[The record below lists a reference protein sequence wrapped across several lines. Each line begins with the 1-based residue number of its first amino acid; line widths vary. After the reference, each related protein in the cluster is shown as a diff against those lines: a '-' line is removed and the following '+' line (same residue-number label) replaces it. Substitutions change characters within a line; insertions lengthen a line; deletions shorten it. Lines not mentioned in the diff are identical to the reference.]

1 MKRFISLIV
10 ACCMLTVLLPAS
22 SVRTT
27 AAVPSIEDI
36 LNDYHT
42 KAFEA
47 QTPTQDGNAVT
58 YSRSTG
64 GNSKTLEHE
73 TVDTLTAAGYEAYN
87 VTSDNYDT
95 LEKSLQT
102 DFVDMGLDPDG
113 SYIVVISGEESDN
126 ANNANSRAG
135 SLIDRVE
142 GDPELGTSAFR
153 YTYNGTTYIM
163 RYVTVT
169 AATNNLL
176 GMVSSVELLDK
187 YDVEDAWN
195 SLNLPITI
203 MSSLGLLPYT
213 GTIYS
218 LFSAI
223 IPDIDSPLYQSLIY
237 QGASNWTIKYIQIYD
252 SDDAQWEL
260 CGGVEYVTMRHT
272 LINTYYNPSSNS
284 YETETTTEALPTIY
298 SRYYNDLETAKGT
311 AAEAYSRNYCSFDT
325 VDDVE
330 YLHDQE
336 VVITHQRWME
346 SFDYEPA

>member
-64 GNSKTLEHE
+64 GNSKTLEQE

-126 ANNANSRAG
+126 AIGTYAYGDSFITPTPWPSEG
-135 SLIDRVE
+135 SGSFKHTYDGV
-142 GDPELGTSAFR
+142 T
-153 YTYNGTTYIM
+153 YTM

-298 SRYYNDLETAKGT
+298 SRYYNDLETAKDT

-330 YLHDQE
+330 YLLDQE